1 MTSVL
6 RIAIPSLMPD
16 CLDYLPNG
24 QKVQPGMRVKIS
36 LRGKDCIGIVIS
48 EEQDTEVPVKKLKP
62 IIRVVDKKAVIPDSL
77 LSLLRWVSWYYHY
90 PLGGVLKVALP
101 RLLRLDKSLPPDTI
115 EVWRVCR
122 GRVQDSELPK
132 RAFKQR
138 ALLEWLGKLE
148 GADKTLLD
156 IEFKNWRTPLKS
168 LEQKGWV
175 ERQQVKIKKHM
186 TAPCSA
192 PRHKLNADQQK
203 VVKAM
208 LAEFDNFSCTLL
220 EGVTG
225 SGKTE
230 VYLELCEFVLKQKK
244 QVLVLVPE
252 IALTIQTVA
261 RFRERFGQSVQ
272 VFHSGLSDSERLRIW
287 SFALDGTV
295 RIVIGT
301 RSASF
306 LPFKQLGLIVVD
318 EEHDSSYKQMESLR
332 YHARDMSVKRA
343 QLEGVPILLGSAT
356 PALETLHNALDNRY
370 KHQRLM
376 RRAGNAVMPNFHIID
391 VRGKWLDGGL
401 SEPLIRMIDA
411 RIKKQEQVLLFINRR
426 GFAPLIMCRQCGE
439 ALTCTHCDAYLVYH
453 KHINKLVCHHC
464 DARFAVPQQCP
475 KCQSDR
481 LEPIGVGTQQ
491 IEEKIQT
498 LFPDART
505 VRIDTDVVRR
515 KDALAQRLEQIHA
528 KQVDIIVGT
537 QILTKGHHLPGIT
550 LTCVVDMD
558 QGLFS
563 PDFRSTERLAQLITQ
578 VGGRSG
584 RGDVVGDVVLQTHH
598 PDHPLLRTLLR
609 KGYSALSANLLHERQ
624 QVGLPPYC
632 HLTLLRV
639 KAQQPNLS
647 IEFLHRVERHAKQL
661 AQGVQVHVYPP
672 IPAMME
678 KRAGYHHACMLFEAS
693 NASVLNRYV
702 AKLTKK
708 VKALPVQKDMRWHF
722 DVDPLEID

>member
-6 RIAIPSLMPD
+6 RIAIPSSMPD

-36 LRGKDCIGIVIS
+36 LRGRDCVGIVIS
-48 EEQDTEVPVKKLKP
+48 EEQDTEVPIEKLKP
-62 IIRVVDKKAVIPDSL
+62 ITRVVDKKAVIPDSL

-101 RLLRLDKSLPPDTI
+101 RLLRLNKSLPPSTI
-115 EVWRVCR
+115 EVWQVCR
-122 GRVQDSELPK
+122 SRAQDAEISK
-132 RAFKQR
+132 RASKQR
-138 ALLEWLGKLE
+138 ALLEWLDKLE
-148 GADKTLLD
+148 AADKTLLD
-156 IEFKNWRTPLKS
+156 MEFKSWRAPLKS

-175 ERQQVKIKKHM
+175 ERRQVKIKKQI
-186 TAPCSA
+186 TAPCSVL
-192 PRHKLNADQQK
+192 RYKLNADQQR

-208 LAEFDNFSCTLL
+208 LTECGSFSCTLL
-220 EGVTG
+220 EGVTS

-230 VYLELCEFVLKQKK
+230 IYLELCEFIVGQKK

-272 VFHSGLSDSERLRIW
+272 VFHSGLSDNERLRIW
-287 SFALDGTV
+287 SLALDGTV
-295 RIVIGT
+295 QIVIGT

-356 PALETLHNALDNRY
+356 PALETLHNALVNRY

-376 RRAGNAVMPNFHIID
+376 RRAGNAAMPNFRIID
-391 VRGKWLDGGL
+391 VRGKWLNGGL
-401 SEPLIRMIDA
+401 SEPLIRMIDE

-426 GFAPLIMCRQCGE
+426 GYAPIIMCRQCGE
-439 ALTCTHCDAYLVYH
+439 VLTCTHCDAYLVYH
-453 KHINKLVCHHC
+453 KRVNKLVCHHC

-475 KCQSDR
+475 KCQSDM

-498 LFPDART
+498 LFPDARIA
-505 VRIDTDVVRR
+505 RIDTDAVRR
-515 KDALAQRLEQIHA
+515 KDALAQQFEKIYA

-550 LTCVVDMD
+550 LTCVVDVD

-598 PDHPLLRTLLR
+598 PEHPLLRTLLR
-609 KGYSALSANLLHERQ
+609 KGYSSLSAELLEERQ
-624 QVGLPPYC
+624 QVGLPPYS

-639 KAQQPNLS
+639 KARQPNLS
-647 IEFLHRVERHAKQL
+647 IDFLHHVERYAKQL
-661 AQGVQVHVYPP
+661 AQGVQVQVYPP
-672 IPAMME
+672 IPAVME
-678 KRAGYHHACMLFEAS
+678 KKAGYHRACMLFEAQ
-693 NASVLNRYV
+693 NVTVLNRYIAMLV
-702 AKLTKK
+702 KK
-708 VKALPVQKDMRWHF
+708 VKALPTQKDIRWHF
-722 DVDPLEID
+722 DVDPLEVD

>member
-6 RIAIPSLMPD
+6 RIAIPSSMPA
-16 CLDYLPNG
+16 CFDYLPNE

-36 LRGKDCIGIVIS
+36 LRGRDCIGIVIS
-48 EEQDTEVPVKKLKP
+48 QQQNTEVPVEKLKP
-62 IIRVVDKKAVIPDSL
+62 IIRVVDKKAVIPVGL
-77 LSLLRWVSWYYHY
+77 LSLLKWVSWYYHY

-101 RLLRLDKSLPPDTI
+101 RLLRADKSLPADTI

-122 GRVQDSELPK
+122 DRAQDTKLSK
-132 RAFKQR
+132 RASKQR
-138 ALLEWLGKLE
+138 ALLEWLAKIE

-156 IEFKNWRTPLKS
+156 IEFKGWRASLKS
-168 LEQKGWV
+168 LEQKGCV
-175 ERQQVKIKKHM
+175 ERRQVKIKEQI
-186 TAPCSA
+186 TVPCSA
-192 PRHKLNADQQK
+192 PRHKLNADQQR

-208 LAEFDNFSCTLL
+208 LAECGNFSCTLL

-230 VYLELCEFVLKQKK
+230 IYLELCEFILAQKK

-272 VFHSGLSDSERLRIW
+272 VFHSGLSDNERLRIW

-295 RIVIGT
+295 QIVIGT

-343 QLEGVPILLGSAT
+343 QLEGIPILLGSAT
-356 PALETLHNALDNRY
+356 PALETLHNALGNRY

-376 RRAGNAVMPNFHIID
+376 RRAGNAVMPNFRIID

-401 SEPLIRMIDA
+401 SQPLIRMIDD
-411 RIKKQEQVLLFINRR
+411 RIKKQEQILLFINRR
-426 GFAPLIMCRQCGE
+426 GYAPLMMCRQCGE
-439 ALTCTHCDAYLVYH
+439 ALTCTHCNAYLVYH
-453 KHINKLVCHHC
+453 KHIDKLVCHHC
-464 DARFAVPQQCP
+464 DARFAIPQRCP
-475 KCQSDR
+475 KCQSDT
-481 LEPIGVGTQQ
+481 LAAIGVGTQQ

-498 LFPDART
+498 LFPNART
-505 VRIDTDVVRR
+505 VRIDTDAVRR
-515 KDALAQRLEQIHA
+515 KDALARQLEQIHA

-537 QILTKGHHLPGIT
+537 QILTKGHHLPAIT
-550 LTCVVDMD
+550 LTCIVDVD

-584 RGDVVGDVVLQTHH
+584 RGNVVGDVVLQTHH
-598 PDHPLLRTLLR
+598 PEHPLLRTLLR
-609 KGYSALSANLLHERQ
+609 KGYSALSAELLEARQ

-639 KAQQPNLS
+639 KARQPNLS
-647 IEFLHRVERHAKQL
+647 IEFLNRVERYAKQL
-661 AQGVQVHVYPP
+661 AQDMQVHVYPP
-672 IPAMME
+672 IPATME
-678 KRAGYHHACMLFEAS
+678 KKAGYHRACMLFEAPR
-693 NASVLNRYV
+693 ATVLNRYIAALV
-702 AKLTKK
+702 KK
-708 VKALPVQKDMRWHF
+708 VEAMPVQRDVRWHF

>member
-6 RIAIPSLMPD
+6 RIAIPSSMPT
-16 CLDYLPNG
+16 CLDYLPNE
-24 QKVQPGMRVKIS
+24 QKVQLGMRVKIP
-36 LRGKDCIGIVIS
+36 LRGRDRVGIVIS
-48 EEQDTEVPVKKLKP
+48 KEQDTEVPIEKLKP
-62 IIRVVDKKAVIPDSL
+62 IIQVMDKKVVIPAGL

-101 RLLRLDKSLPPDTI
+101 RLLRSAKSLPPSTI

-122 GRVQDSELPK
+122 DQAQGTELSK

-156 IEFKNWRTPLKS
+156 MEFNDWRASLRR
-168 LEQKGWV
+168 LEQKGLV
-175 ERQQVKIKKHM
+175 ERRQIKIKEQM
-186 TAPCSA
+186 TEPCSA
-192 PRHKLNADQQK
+192 PRHKLNADQQH

-208 LAEFDNFSCTLL
+208 LDECGNFSCTLL

-230 VYLELCEFVLKQKK
+230 IYLELCEFILEQKK

-272 VFHSGLSDSERLRIW
+272 VFHSGLSDNERLRIW

-295 RIVIGT
+295 QIVIGT

-306 LPFKQLGLIVVD
+306 LPFKKLGLIVVD
-318 EEHDSSYKQMESLR
+318 EEHDSSYKQTESLR
-332 YHARDMSVKRA
+332 YHARDMSIKRA

-356 PALETLHNALDNRY
+356 PALETLHNALAKRY

-376 RRAGNAVMPNFHIID
+376 RRAGNAAMPNFRIID

-401 SEPLIRMIDA
+401 SEPLIRMIDD

-426 GFAPLIMCRQCGE
+426 GYAPLMMCRQCGE

-453 KHINKLVCHHC
+453 KHINKLGCHHC
-464 DARFAVPQQCP
+464 DARFAVPQRCP
-475 KCQSDR
+475 KCQSDT
-481 LEPIGVGTQQ
+481 LAAIGVGTQQ

-498 LFPDART
+498 LFPGART
-505 VRIDTDVVRR
+505 VRIDTDAVRR
-515 KDALAQRLEQIHA
+515 RDALARKLEQIYT
-528 KQVDIIVGT
+528 KQVDVIVGT
-537 QILTKGHHLPGIT
+537 QILTKGHHLPAIT
-550 LTCVVDMD
+550 LTCIVDVD

-584 RGDVVGDVVLQTHH
+584 RGNVVGDVVLQTHH
-598 PDHPLLRTLLR
+598 PEHPLLRTLLR
-609 KGYSALSANLLHERQ
+609 KGYSALSAELLEERQ
-624 QVGLPPYC
+624 QVGLPPYR

-639 KAQQPNLS
+639 KARQPNS
-647 IEFLHRVERHAKQL
+647 SMEFLRRIERYAKQL
-661 AQGVQVHVYPP
+661 AQGMRVHVYPP

-678 KRAGYHHACMLFEAS
+678 KRADYHRACMLFEAPR
-693 NASVLNRYV
+693 ATMLNRYIAALV
-702 AKLTKK
+702 EK
-708 VKALPVQKDMRWHF
+708 VKTLPLQKDMRWHF
-722 DVDPLEID
+722 DVDPMEID

>member
-6 RIAIPSLMPD
+6 RIAIPSSMPA
-16 CLDYLPNG
+16 CFDYLPNE
-24 QKVQPGMRVKIS
+24 QKVQAGMRVKVS
-36 LRGKDCIGIVIS
+36 LRGRDCIGIVIS
-48 EEQDTEVPVKKLKP
+48 QQQNTAVPVEKLKP
-62 IIRVVDKKAVIPDSL
+62 IIRVVDKKAVIPESL
-77 LSLLRWVSWYYHY
+77 LSLLKWVSWYYHY

-101 RLLRLDKSLPPDTI
+101 HLLRSDKPLPADTI

-122 GRVQDSELPK
+122 NREQDTELSK
-132 RAFKQR
+132 RASKQR
-138 ALLEWLGKLE
+138 ALLEWLAKLE
-148 GADKTLLD
+148 SADKTLLD
-156 IEFKNWRTPLKS
+156 IEFKGWRAALKS
-168 LEQKGWV
+168 LEQKGLV
-175 ERQQVKIKKHM
+175 ERRQVKIKEQI

-192 PRHKLNADQQK
+192 PRHKLNADQQR

-208 LAEFDNFSCTLL
+208 LAEYGNFSCTLL

-230 VYLELCEFVLKQKK
+230 IYLELCEFILAQKK

-272 VFHSGLSDSERLRIW
+272 VFHSGLSDNERLRIW

-295 RIVIGT
+295 QIVIGT

-318 EEHDSSYKQMESLR
+318 EEHDSSYKQTESLR

-343 QLEGVPILLGSAT
+343 QLEGIPILLGSAT
-356 PALETLHNALDNRY
+356 PALETLHNALGNRY

-376 RRAGNAVMPNFHIID
+376 RRAGNATMPNFRIID

-401 SEPLIRMIDA
+401 SEPLIGMIDD

-426 GFAPLIMCRQCGE
+426 GYAPLMMCRQCGE
-439 ALTCTHCDAYLVYH
+439 ALTCTHCNAYLVYH
-453 KHINKLVCHHC
+453 KHIDKLVCHHC
-464 DARFAVPQQCP
+464 DARFAMPQRCP
-475 KCQSDR
+475 KCQSDM
-481 LEPIGVGTQQ
+481 LEAIGVGTQQ
-491 IEEKIQT
+491 IEEKIKT
-498 LFPDART
+498 LFPNVRT
-505 VRIDTDVVRR
+505 VRIDTDAVRR
-515 KDALAQRLEQIHA
+515 KDALARQLEQIHR

-537 QILTKGHHLPGIT
+537 QILTKGHHLPAIT
-550 LTCVVDMD
+550 LTCIVDVD

-598 PDHPLLRTLLR
+598 PEHPLLRTLLR
-609 KGYSALSANLLHERQ
+609 KGYSALSAELLEERQ

-639 KAQQPNLS
+639 KARQPNLS
-647 IEFLHRVERHAKQL
+647 IEFLNRVERYAKQL
-661 AQGVQVHVYPP
+661 AQDKQVHVYPP
-672 IPAMME
+672 IPATME
-678 KRAGYHHACMLFEAS
+678 KKAGYHRACMLFEALR
-693 NASVLNRYV
+693 ATVLNRYI
-702 AKLTKK
+702 AALMKK

>member
-24 QKVQPGMRVKIS
+24 QRVEPGMRVKIS
-36 LRGKDCIGIVIS
+36 LRGRDCVGIVIS
-48 EEQDTEVPVKKLKP
+48 EEQDTEVPIEKLKP
-62 IIRVVDKKAVIPDSL
+62 ISRVVDKKAVIPDSL

-101 RLLRLDKSLPPDTI
+101 RLLRLNKSLPPSTI
-115 EVWRVCR
+115 EVWQVCR
-122 GRVQDSELPK
+122 SRAQDAEISK
-132 RAFKQR
+132 RASKQR
-138 ALLEWLGKLE
+138 ALLEWLDKLE
-148 GADKTLLD
+148 AADKTLLD
-156 IEFKNWRTPLKS
+156 MEFKSWRAPLKS

-175 ERQQVKIKKHM
+175 ERRQVKIKKQI
-186 TAPCSA
+186 TASCSVL
-192 PRHKLNADQQK
+192 RYKLNADQQR

-208 LAEFDNFSCTLL
+208 LTECGSFSCTLL
-220 EGVTG
+220 EGVTS

-230 VYLELCEFVLKQKK
+230 VYLELCEFIVGQKK

-272 VFHSGLSDSERLRIW
+272 VFHSGLSDNERLRIW
-287 SFALDGTV
+287 SLALDGTV
-295 RIVIGT
+295 QIVIGT

-356 PALETLHNALDNRY
+356 PALETLHNALVNRY

-376 RRAGNAVMPNFHIID
+376 RRAGNAAMPNFRIID
-391 VRGKWLDGGL
+391 VRGKWLNGGL
-401 SEPLIRMIDA
+401 SEPLIRMIDE
-411 RIKKQEQVLLFINRR
+411 RIKRQEQVLLFINRR
-426 GFAPLIMCRQCGE
+426 GYAPIMMCRQCGE
-439 ALTCTHCDAYLVYH
+439 VLTCTHCDAYLVYH
-453 KHINKLVCHHC
+453 KRVNKLVCHHC

-475 KCQSDR
+475 KCQSDM
-481 LEPIGVGTQQ
+481 LEPIGFGTQQ

-498 LFPDART
+498 LFPNART
-505 VRIDTDVVRR
+505 VRIDTDAVHR
-515 KDALAQRLEQIHA
+515 KDALAQQLEKIHA
-528 KQVDIIVGT
+528 KQADIIVGT

-550 LTCVVDMD
+550 LTCVMDVD

-563 PDFRSTERLAQLITQ
+563 PEFRSTERLAQLITQ

-598 PDHPLLRTLLR
+598 PEHPLLRTLLR
-609 KGYSALSANLLHERQ
+609 KGYSSLSAELLEERQ
-624 QVGLPPYC
+624 QVGLPPYS

-639 KAQQPNLS
+639 KARQPNLS
-647 IEFLHRVERHAKQL
+647 IDFLHRVERYAKQL

-672 IPAMME
+672 IPAVME
-678 KRAGYHHACMLFEAS
+678 KKAGYHRACMLFEAQ
-693 NASVLNRYV
+693 NVTVLNRYIATLV
-702 AKLTKK
+702 KK
-708 VKALPVQKDMRWHF
+708 VKALPTQKDMRWHF
-722 DVDPLEID
+722 DVDPLEVD

>member
-1 MTSVL
+1 
-6 RIAIPSLMPD
+6 
-16 CLDYLPNG
+16 
-24 QKVQPGMRVKIS
+24 MRVKVS
-36 LRGKDCIGIVIS
+36 LRGKNCIGIVIS
-48 EEQDTEVPVKKLKP
+48 QEHDTAVPVKKLKP
-62 IIRVVDKKAVIPDSL
+62 IIHVLDTKAVIPIGL
-77 LSLLRWVSWYYHY
+77 LSFLRWVSWYYHY
-90 PLGGVLKVALP
+90 PLGNVIKVALP
-101 RLLRLDKSLPPDTI
+101 RLLRSDKPLPPSTI

-122 GRVQDSELPK
+122 EQVYHIELSK

-156 IEFKNWRTPLKS
+156 IEFKNWRTSLKS

-175 ERQQVKIKKHM
+175 ERQQVKIKQHM
-186 TAPCSA
+186 IAPCSV
-192 PRHKLNADQQK
+192 PRHKLSADQQN
-203 VVKAM
+203 VVEAM
-208 LAEFDNFSCTLL
+208 LAELGNFSCTLL

-230 VYLELCEFVLKQKK
+230 VYLELCEFIIKQKK

-272 VFHSGLSDSERLRIW
+272 VFHSRLSDSERLRVW
-287 SFALDGTV
+287 SFTLDGTV
-295 RIVIGT
+295 QIVIGT

-318 EEHDSSYKQMESLR
+318 EEHDSSYKQIESLR
-332 YHARDMSVKRA
+332 YHARDISIKRA

-356 PALETLHNALDNRY
+356 PALETLHNALNNRY
-370 KHQRLM
+370 EHQRLM

-401 SEPLIRMIDA
+401 SKPLIQMIDE
-411 RIKKQEQVLLFINRR
+411 RIKKQQQVLLFINRR
-426 GFAPLIMCRQCGE
+426 GYAPLVMCRRCGE
-439 ALTCTHCDAYLVYH
+439 VLTCTHCDAYLVYH
-453 KHINKLVCHHC
+453 KHINKLLCHHC
-464 DARFAVPQQCP
+464 DARFAVPYQCP

-491 IEEKIQT
+491 IEEKIRA
-498 LFPDART
+498 LFPNART

-515 KDALAQRLEQIHA
+515 KDALAQRLEQVHA
-528 KQVDIIVGT
+528 KQVDIIVAT

-550 LTCVVDMD
+550 LTCVVDVD

-563 PDFRSTERLAQLITQ
+563 PDFRATERLAQLITQ

-584 RGDVVGDVVLQTHH
+584 RGDAVGDVVLQTHH
-598 PDHPLLRTLLR
+598 PKHPLLHTLLR
-609 KGYSALSANLLHERQ
+609 KGYSALAADLLQERQ
-624 QVGLPPYC
+624 QVGLPPYR

-639 KAQQPNLS
+639 KARQPNLS
-647 IEFLHRVERHAKQL
+647 IEFLHRVERCAKQL
-661 AQGVQVHVYPP
+661 AQGAQIHVYPP

-678 KRAGYHHACMLFEAS
+678 KRAGYHRACMLFEAAD
-693 NASVLNRYV
+693 ASVLNRYITAL
-702 AKLTKK
+702 AKKIR
-708 VKALPVQKDMRWHF
+708 ALPTQKDMRWHF